1 MKKLKVPGRFYAAV
15 LLLVSLPSFVSGA
28 VVPLG
33 IPAPLFGLDQT
44 AGTPTHYVNNA
55 HAAATDTNNTKGTA
69 SRPRLT
75 IPATLPAG
83 AVVRVSGGP
92 YSLGNL
98 TWTSQGTRS
107 RPAII
112 VGVGRPL
119 FQGDGASSWI
129 RMSGSYLIVDGII
142 VDGGKVEAAGTA
154 MVLRNSEIRNVD
166 ATAVVITGSG
176 SVIYRNHVHH
186 NGDSENPVERDTHGV
201 FVMPAT
207 YSTFVL
213 ENDIHH
219 NGGDGIMVGSQSAT
233 EPWARYVF
241 IGGNRIYEDRENG
254 IDIKKSRDVVVSQ
267 NTVSGYRITSSSA
280 GEAIVTHD
288 TPQRVWILNNSV
300 GYSEQGIVSTGA
312 AGYIV
317 AGNAI
322 INIRHRPSLPYD
334 PNSVWGAAGILTY
347 STSDSVHVNN
357 TVWGSDAGI
366 SFANGTSTIMANN
379 IVGARTEAT
388 GDLLFG
394 SESARKA
401 SIIANNYSGNP
412 GFVDP
417 NAWDFRLL
425 PGSEVDGQGA
435 AHTLSQAFQALYG
448 VPLNRDLYGA
458 TRLYEVRSSIGA
470 AERR

>member
-1 MKKLKVPGRFYAAV
+1 M
-15 LLLVSLPSFVSGA
+15 
-28 VVPLG
+28 
-33 IPAPLFGLDQT
+33 
-44 AGTPTHYVNNA
+44 AGTPTHHVNNA
-55 HAAATDTNNTKGTA
+55 LAAATDTNNPNGTA
-69 SRPRLT
+69 TRPRRT

-92 YSLGNL
+92 YSLGNV

-129 RMSGSYLIVDGII
+129 RMSGNYLIVDGII

-176 SVIYRNHVHH
+176 AVIYRNHVHH

-201 FVMPAT
+201 FVMPGT

-219 NGGDGIMVGSQSAT
+219 NGGDGVMVGSQNAT

-288 TPQRVWILNNSV
+288 TPQRIWILNNSV

-312 AGYIV
+312 IGYIV
-317 AGNAI
+317 AGNVI

-357 TVWGSDAGI
+357 TIWGSDAGI

-425 PGSEVDGQGA
+425 PGTVVDGKGA